1 MKEPKAIAKF
11 SELENRKP
19 AHAQVENIDLVIIRY
34 EENVSVLYGRCLHR
48 GALMSDGS
56 VQGDN
61 LICGLHGWDYR
72 IDTGVSE
79 YNNAEV
85 LNKFSSEISGDD
97 VVIDVAEIRS
107 FGVQHPQPFNRDSY
121 LGNYADTHP
130 EPSEPYTGYI
140 KELAQNGLKN
150 WGHHGPTAAMGVD
163 RTTLPKWEDIQF
175 LPAQLARRPLL
186 DNENVI

>member
-1 MKEPKAIAKF
+1 MKEPIAIAKL

-19 AHAQVENIDLVIIRY
+19 AHAQIENIDLVVVRY

-56 VQGDN
+56 VVGDN

-85 LNKFSSEISGDD
+85 LNKFTAKIQGDD
-97 VVIDVAEIRS
+97 VVVDAAEIRE
-107 FGVQHPQPFNRDSY
+107 FGVQYPQPFNRDSY
-121 LGNYADTHP
+121 LGDYADTHP
-130 EPSEPYTGYI
+130 EET
-140 KELAQNGLKN
+140 
-150 WGHHGPTAAMGVD
+150 
-163 RTTLPKWEDIQF
+163 
-175 LPAQLARRPLL
+175 
-186 DNENVI
+186 